1 MTAPPVPPP
10 AAAMLSKPARLLVAG
25 ALTALGF
32 GAIVAGTIIIGGGR
46 DFHAVRVAAALV
58 FMLPVAIILVWRE
71 QTPLVRIVGVL
82 AALLLGAA
90 AWWQIPCRLGGM
102 NLLRVTGE
110 RDDLRAA

>member
-1 MTAPPVPPP
+1 MKARSLSEPERRDVRAPSP
-10 AAAMLSKPARLLVAG
+10 AASGGQLSKPARLLVAG

-82 AALLLGAA
+82 AACS
-90 AWWQIPCRLGGM
+90 WVQPPGG
-102 NLLRVTGE
+102 RSPVGSVG
-110 RDDLRAA
+110 